1 MPRVTLRRSLRRRG
15 ARGRAALGAGA
26 LAALLAAAAPLRA
39 EVRSVRLVQEGEAFA
54 KGRRDAG
61 LSVGAEGLFASRRA
75 AWLSPVLDPG
85 GTFSAVG
92 AHWRGAPG
100 AALEVAA
107 SPDGLRWGAWIAVPA
122 DETIAP
128 LREDGTPNP
137 FAGDALG
144 ALVFVSPA
152 SRYLRCRARLPG
164 GRPGEVALRRL
175 AVHVIDP
182 GADPAVDAPVP
193 TAGESPPLV
202 PVLPAARARAPE
214 PELPEP
220 APSVRK
226 PAYVPRA
233 AWGARPPKYAYTPT
247 LAERVCIHHTASVE
261 DFTAETRAECA
272 ARMRAIQTYHMETN
286 GWNDVGYAWAICRH
300 GDVFQGREDDDDTTD
315 VQGAHDGFNRGST
328 GVTVF
333 GYFHPPVDQHPTEA
347 QLSALAE
354 VVAWIAGLR
363 GFDPLGRSA
372 YEAFGGPVDN
382 VYGHREVKAT
392 DCPGDH
398 LFAFKGETRSRASD
412 RVVRMLW

>member
-1 MPRVTLRRSLRRRG
+1 V
-15 ARGRAALGAGA
+15 ARPFAPLLV
-26 LAALLAAAAPLRA
+26 LAAGVSLAAPLRA

-54 KGRRDAG
+54 RGRRDAG
-61 LSVGAEGLFASRRA
+61 LSVGADGLLASRHG
-75 AWLSPVLDPG
+75 AWLSTVLDPG

-100 AALEVAA
+100 AALEIAA

-175 AVHVIDP
+175 ALHVIDP
-182 GADPAVDAPVP
+182 GEDPAAGSPAA
-193 TAGESPPLV
+193 TAAERPPLV
-202 PVLPAARARAPE
+202 AAPLAARARAPA

-220 APSVRK
+220 APSVRE

-233 AWGARPPKYAYTPT
+233 AWGARPPMYAYTPT
-247 LAERVCIHHTASVE
+247 LAGRVGVHHTASVE
-261 DFTAETRAECA
+261 DFTAGTRAECA

-286 GWNDVGYAWAICRH
+286 GWNDVGYAWAICQH

-315 VQGAHDGFNRGST
+315 VQGAHDGFNRAST
-328 GVTVF
+328 GVAVF
-333 GYFHPPVDQHPTEA
+333 GYFHPPVDQHPTDA
-347 QLSALAE
+347 QLAALVD
-354 VVAWIAGLR
+354 VVAWIASLR
-363 GFDPLGRSA
+363 GFDPLGRSD
-372 YEAFGGPVDN
+372 YEAFGGPVDH

-398 LFAFKGETRSRASD
+398 LFAFKEEVRSAASE
-412 RVVRMLW
+412 RVLRMPW